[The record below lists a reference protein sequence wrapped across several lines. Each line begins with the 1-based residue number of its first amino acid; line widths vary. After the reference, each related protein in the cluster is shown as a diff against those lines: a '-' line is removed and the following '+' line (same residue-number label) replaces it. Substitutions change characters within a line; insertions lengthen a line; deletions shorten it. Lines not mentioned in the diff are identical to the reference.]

1 MKITKEQLKRVIKE
15 SVSDRFALG
24 KNSNMAAMMQAREA
38 EEMKLK
44 NQAEMDGR
52 TDGFAGTEDKY
63 DFWENEGEVYL
74 RHYMIGLTDAEDEKE
89 YYDDDLEENKMS
101 ITKEQLRSLIREQM
115 SNVSEVADEYTPMMP
130 PKPVDP
136 EGIAGTDVPVASL
149 SDGFDAARE
158 AVEAMYSPTD
168 RRYISAMMVIDMAE
182 KQGAPKENDKDP
194 KDPDIKHR
202 EAAPDSWRDQR
213 DAELP
218 PKWRQDAPGVTT
230 TSLKDLK
237 KMMKGS
243 ITKEH
248 LQRIIKEEFEGVLS
262 EHGSERAWRRYEKR
276 YGKNRTRDALG
287 NRIVREPETDV
298 DTGGHADY
306 VRGRT
311 DGEAGA
317 DKPEVETEEYY
328 AGYKEGEQ
336 TRTDLEQ
343 LQGLE
348 ETSVNEQ

>member
-1 MKITKEQLKRVIKE
+1 
-15 SVSDRFALG
+15 
-24 KNSNMAAMMQAREA
+24 
-38 EEMKLK
+38 
-44 NQAEMDGR
+44 
-52 TDGFAGTEDKY
+52 
-63 DFWENEGEVYL
+63 
-74 RHYMIGLTDAEDEKE
+74 
-89 YYDDDLEENKMS
+89 MS

-182 KQGAPKENDKDP
+182 KQGALKENDKDP

-218 PKWRQDAPGVTT
+218 PNWRKGARGVTT

-237 KMMKGS
+237 KMMKVKES

-248 LQRIIKEEFEGVLS
+248 LQRIIKEELLIAIDMAKKQGNLQESDMTAAEYG
-262 EHGSERAWRRYEKR
+262 WRRKKQR

>member
-1 MKITKEQLKRVIKE
+1 
-15 SVSDRFALG
+15 
-24 KNSNMAAMMQAREA
+24 
-38 EEMKLK
+38 
-44 NQAEMDGR
+44 
-52 TDGFAGTEDKY
+52 
-63 DFWENEGEVYL
+63 
-74 RHYMIGLTDAEDEKE
+74 
-89 YYDDDLEENKMS
+89 MS

-182 KQGAPKENDKDP
+182 KQGALKENDKDP

-218 PKWRQDAPGVTT
+218 PNWRKGARGVTT

-237 KMMKGS
+237 KMMKVKES

-248 LQRIIKEEFEGVLS
+248 LQRIIKEELLVVIEGHGPADQSARKAALAAKIDVSKYPRKQGRDDGADGKERRYPEGEVVEYDEGYEEGVEIKL
-262 EHGSERAWRRYEKR
+262 
-276 YGKNRTRDALG
+276 AL
-287 NRIVREPETDV
+287 
-298 DTGGHADY
+298 DTAF
-306 VRGRT
+306 GR
-311 DGEAGA
+311 
-317 DKPEVETEEYY
+317 
-328 AGYKEGEQ
+328 
-336 TRTDLEQ
+336 
-343 LQGLE
+343 
-348 ETSVNEQ
+348 